1 MYIPN
6 GRKRGYLNAMIPFL
20 KNFAFRVWIAGLLA
34 FLASLW
40 LLAQTGDTASL
51 GIPLLIF
58 GILYTVAFAGCGWL
72 TDQIVRIQLAP
83 LLHEA
88 GILERGGMGSEA
100 EQAFEKALALLD
112 SFLVSPRRRR
122 RYLRALGERMAR
134 FYAAQAEKSDRA
146 FKWITRYLR
155 THPEDAAIAEVWLQ
169 DMEGLASWTK
179 AQQDLAA
186 RIGEVR
192 REDRQIQRI
201 LARIY
206 VQAGRTDFAALQT
219 YRRLMADVENVPGPL
234 VAALA
239 QLFIKEG
246 RADEW
251 ALQAYVQAARRS
263 PPPPDL
269 LCGLAACLR
278 WLQDAERNR
287 GLIDHARRVLGPIG
301 EGELERMSSGFLPPT
316 GSYDTASEPTG
327 SVAMLRPGFE
337 WMAGQISAFGRRL
350 AQAGRTAVSG
360 LRSPH
365 LRTPLKVSLIGGL
378 VLSAIALI
386 FNTAGH
392 LVKPPEPPPSSSQTV
407 AVQIEP
413 APYTLQVAAYLK
425 PEHADRFIK
434 ILKTRGQDAYRV
446 EAQSQEK
453 IWYQVRIGHFPTKAA
468 ARAHGQ
474 QLKTEAVIDDFYVAN
489 YQGP

>member
-1 MYIPN
+1 
-6 GRKRGYLNAMIPFL
+6 MIPFL
-20 KNFAFRVWIAGLLA
+20 KNFSFRVWIAGLLA
-34 FLASLW
+34 FLASLL
-40 LLAQTGDTASL
+40 LLAQIGNATSL
-51 GIPLLIF
+51 GTPLLIF
-58 GILYTVAFAGCGWL
+58 AILYAIAFAGLGWL
-72 TDQIVRIQLAP
+72 TDHIVRIQLDP
-83 LLHEA
+83 ILHEA
-88 GILERGGMGSEA
+88 GILERGGMGPEA

-146 FKWITRYLR
+146 FKWMMRYLR
-155 THPEDAAIAEVWLQ
+155 TNPADAAIAEVWLQ

-179 AQQDLAA
+179 TQQDLAA

-192 REDRQIQRI
+192 RDDRHIQSI

-206 VQAGRTDFAALQT
+206 IQVGRTDFPALQT
-219 YRRLMADVENVPGPL
+219 YRRLMADAEKIPGPM

-239 QLFIKEG
+239 RLFIKEG

-251 ALQAYVQAARRS
+251 ALHVYVQAAGRS
-263 PPPPDL
+263 APSPDL

-278 WLQDAERNR
+278 WIQDSERNR
-287 GLIDHARRVLGPIG
+287 NLIDQARRITGPIG
-301 EGELERMSSGFLPPT
+301 EDELERMSSGFLPPT
-316 GSYDTASEPTG
+316 GSYDAKEAPSR

-337 WMAGQISAFGRRL
+337 WAAGQITAISRRL
-350 AQAGRTAVSG
+350 AQGGRKAAAG
-360 LRSPH
+360 LKSPR

-378 VLSAIALI
+378 ILAAIALI

-392 LVKPPEPPPSSSQTV
+392 LVKPPAPPPSPAQTV

-434 ILKTRGQDAYRV
+434 VLKAKGQEAYRV

-474 QLKTEAVIDDFYVAN
+474 QLKTEAVIEDFYVAN
-489 YQGP
+489 YQRP

>member
-1 MYIPN
+1 
-6 GRKRGYLNAMIPFL
+6 MITFL
-20 KNFAFRVWIAGLLA
+20 KNFAFRIWIAGLLA
-34 FLASLW
+34 FLSSLW
-40 LLAQTGDTASL
+40 LLSQIGNTTSL
-51 GIPLLIF
+51 GTPLLIF
-58 GILYTVAFAGCGWL
+58 GILYTVAFAGLGWL
-72 TDQIVRIQLAP
+72 TDQIVRIQLDP

-122 RYLRALGERMAR
+122 RYLRTLGERMAR

-146 FKWITRYLR
+146 FEWMMRYLR
-155 THPEDAAIAEVWLQ
+155 THPGDAAIAEVWLQ

-179 AQQDLAA
+179 TQQDLAV

-192 REDRQIQRI
+192 RDDRHIQGI

-206 VQAGRTDFAALQT
+206 VQTGRTDFPALQT
-219 YRRLMADVENVPGPL
+219 YRRLMADVENISGPL

-239 QLFIKEG
+239 KLFIKEG
-246 RADEW
+246 RADKW
-251 ALQAYVQAARRS
+251 ALQAYIQAARHS
-263 PPPPDL
+263 PPSPDL

-278 WLQDAERNR
+278 WIQDFERHR
-287 GLIDHARRVLGPIG
+287 ELIDQARRILGPI
-301 EGELERMSSGFLPPT
+301 EENELERMSSGFLPPT
-316 GSYDTASEPTG
+316 GTYDAAEKPAR
-327 SVAMLRPGFE
+327 SVAMLRPGLE
-337 WMAGQISAFGRRL
+337 WATGQISAFIRRL
-350 AQAGRTAVSG
+350 SQAGRNAASG
-360 LRSPH
+360 LKSPR

-378 VLSAIALI
+378 IAAAIALI

-392 LVKPPEPPPSSSQTV
+392 LVKPPAPPPPPAQTV

-413 APYTLQVAAYLK
+413 APYTLQVAAYHK
-425 PEHADRFIK
+425 PEHADRYIK
-434 ILKTRGQDAYRV
+434 ILKARGQDAYRV
-446 EAQSQEK
+446 QAQSQDK

-474 QLKTEAVIDDFYVAN
+474 LLKTEAIIDDFYVAN